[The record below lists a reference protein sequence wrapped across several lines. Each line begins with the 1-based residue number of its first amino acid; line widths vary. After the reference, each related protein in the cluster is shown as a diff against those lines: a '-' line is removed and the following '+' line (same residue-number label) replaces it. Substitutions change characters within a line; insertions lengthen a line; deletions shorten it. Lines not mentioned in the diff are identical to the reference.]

1 MVETQV
7 KIVIVAHH
15 ARRAQAEQ
23 LASDLNAH
31 VIMDEVGR
39 GALWGHRKALE
50 WAAQQ
55 PERVVIVEDDALPVD
70 GFRDKAVTWLKRLPD
85 DLVSFYLGTGRP
97 PQYQGQIAHLLR
109 RAEQWREEQITL
121 PQLIH
126 GVCYSIPVDKVGAV
140 LSKIPSSGAAD
151 FAIGNAWQQ
160 LTRKPVVYP
169 VRSLVDHDDG
179 ASVEVHPD
187 GQARTELRRAWQ
199 LEVVNG

>member
-7 KIVIVAHH
+7 KIIIVAHH
-15 ARRAQAEQ
+15 ARRVQAER

-39 GALWGHRKALE
+39 GALWGHHRALE

-70 GFRDKAVTWLKRLPD
+70 GFRNKADIWLKQLPD

-109 RAEQWREEQITL
+109 RAEQWREPYISL
-121 PQLIH
+121 LQLIH
-126 GVCYSIPVDKVGAV
+126 GVCYSVPVDKVEAV
-140 LSKIPSSGAAD
+140 LSKLPSHGAAD

-160 LTRKPVVYP
+160 LTRKPVIYP
-169 VRSLVDHDDG
+169 VRSLVDHDDLP
-179 ASVEVHPD
+179 SVEVHPD
-187 GQARTELRRAWQ
+187 GRARTEPRRAWQ
-199 LEVVNG
+199 LESANG

>member
-15 ARRAQAEQ
+15 ARRVQAEQ
-23 LASDLNAH
+23 LASELNAY

-50 WAAQQ
+50 WAVQQ
-55 PERVVIVEDDALPVD
+55 NGRVVVMEDDALPVD
-70 GFRDKAVTWLKRLPD
+70 GFCNKADTWLERLPD

-109 RAEQWREEQITL
+109 RAEQWREPYISL

-126 GVCYSIPVDKVGAV
+126 GVCYSVPVDKVEAV
-140 LSKIPSSGAAD
+140 LSKLPAHGAAD

-160 LTRKPVVYP
+160 LTRKAVIYP
-169 VRSLVDHDDG
+169 VRSLVDHDDLP
-179 ASVEVHPD
+179 SVEVHPD
-187 GQARTELRRAWQ
+187 GRARTETRRAWQ
-199 LEVVNG
+199 LESANG